1 MPNPWT
7 WITHQHN
14 GNPYRLP
21 TQHTTKFN
29 RNDAKDGSI
38 WLFTLGRWHGA
49 QLYTWSFHVWS
60 FQLSNNNTLKS
71 IICCTYK
78 ITCLIVIS
86 KIINQCCL
94 LQVHIIS
101 QFKAMN
107 LMLISSSLNN
117 GILKCIIVLRICQI
131 LHNHGHYQYK
141 IIHYLNAWS
150 HIFGSSKLLMVITSR
165 WIEGS
170 SLSSQSNSKKYG
182 EKNVWNVFQLNLY
195 PIVVVDPNL

>member
-1 MPNPWT
+1 
-7 WITHQHN
+7 
-14 GNPYRLP
+14 
-21 TQHTTKFN
+21 
-29 RNDAKDGSI
+29 
-38 WLFTLGRWHGA
+38 
-49 QLYTWSFHVWS
+49 
-60 FQLSNNNTLKS
+60 
-71 IICCTYK
+71 
-78 ITCLIVIS
+78 
-86 KIINQCCL
+86 
-94 LQVHIIS
+94 
-101 QFKAMN
+101 MN